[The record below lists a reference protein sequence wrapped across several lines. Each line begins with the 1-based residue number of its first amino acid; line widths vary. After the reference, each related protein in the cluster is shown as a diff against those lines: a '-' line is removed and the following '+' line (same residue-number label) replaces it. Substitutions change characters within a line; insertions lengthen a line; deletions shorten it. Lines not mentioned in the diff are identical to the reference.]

1 MLSKIPDK
9 KITSYMSYS
18 DFKLEEIKTRFNI
31 KLIEQSG
38 LIESEPMSPS
48 NWLKE
53 TLRRNLPLAG
63 AINTEKARSEF
74 LIAPIL
80 GELKEINPDISLF
93 SGTEFNVDIEKGLN
107 GICDFLISK
116 SREQLSIEAPV
127 IMIVEAK
134 KENLNAVTPQCIAEM
149 LAAQTFNQNQGN
161 VITSIYGV
169 VTTGSI
175 WRFLKLENQVVNIDL
190 NEIYLNPVDNL
201 LGILTTL
208 IK

>member
-1 MLSKIPDK
+1 MA
-9 KITSYMSYS
+9 YS

-31 KLIEQSG
+31 KIIEQSG

-48 NWLKE
+48 SWLQE

-80 GELKEINPDISLF
+80 GELKEINSNISLF
-93 SGTEFNVDIEKGLN
+93 SGTEFNVDVERGLN

-127 IMIVEAK
+127 IMVVEAK
-134 KENLNAVTPQCIAEM
+134 KENLNAATPQCIAEM

-161 VITSIYGV
+161 LIPSIYGV

-190 NEIYLNPVDNL
+190 NEIYLQPVDNL
-201 LGILTTL
+201 LGIFTTL

>member
-1 MLSKIPDK
+1 M
-9 KITSYMSYS
+9 
-18 DFKLEEIKTRFNI
+18 
-31 KLIEQSG
+31 
-38 LIESEPMSPS
+38 
-48 NWLKE
+48 
-53 TLRRNLPLAG
+53 AG

-80 GELKEINPDISLF
+80 GELKEINPDVSLF

-134 KENLNAVTPQCIAEM
+134 KENLNAATPQCIAEM
-149 LAAQTFNQNQGN
+149 LAAQIFNQNQGN
-161 VITSIYGV
+161 LITSIYGV
-169 VTTGSI
+169 VTTGSV
-175 WRFLKLENQVVNIDL
+175 WRFLKLENRVVNIDL

-201 LGILTTL
+201 LGILTTV

>member
-1 MLSKIPDK
+1 MTRTQKKRDLTPEAARSAKFLNDLILSWRQEDSINRGRAPLTQIAKGISGFYQNK
-9 KITSYMSYS
+9 EHKITAPGLSMWLTG
-18 DFKLEEIKTRFNI
+18 DNI
-31 KLIEQSG
+31 PNK
-38 LIESEPMSPS
+38 ES
-48 NWLKE
+48 
-53 TLRRNLPLAG
+53 AQ
-63 AINTEKARSEF
+63 AIAHF
-74 LIAPIL
+74 
-80 GELKEINPDISLF
+80 
-93 SGTEFNVDIEKGLN
+93 FNVDIEKGLN

-116 SREQLSIEAPV
+116 SREQLSIEAPL